1 MCEGSGGGGWR
12 GTREHLRVGTAEE
25 LTRGSQGS
33 PLALERTL
41 GKAALGMP
49 CPPCPPCSDA
59 WNQTAPTSTASS
71 ESTGGPGR
79 SPPRRRRLR

>member
-12 GTREHLRVGTAEE
+12 GTRERLRVGTAEE

-41 GKAALGMP
+41 EKAALGM
-49 CPPCPPCSDA
+49 PCPPCSDA

-71 ESTGGPGR
+71 ESTGGPGP
-79 SPPRRRRLR
+79 SPLRRRRLW